1 MMIFALSLTTL
12 VLIAILLGIQLF
24 GQVAFNPA
32 LRAVDATIY
41 IQIKQSFDIHA
52 PKIAKPVML
61 LCLTAALATLV
72 TAFMSSSMIVIGA
85 SALTLTALVIALL
98 AVVRG
103 DLPINQTMANWSAE
117 EPPEN
122 WRAVRTR
129 WERFF
134 ALRTGATGLA
144 LLATVVTVLTSATEL
159 S

>member
-1 MMIFALSLTTL
+1 MVIFALSLTAL
-12 VLIAILLGIQLF
+12 VLIAVLFGIQLF
-24 GQVAFNPA
+24 GQVALNPV

-52 PKIAKPVML
+52 PRIAKPVML
-61 LCLTAALATLV
+61 LCLAAALATLV
-72 TAFMSSSMIVIGA
+72 TAFVSSSMMVIGA
-85 SALTLTALVIALL
+85 SALSLTALVIALL

-103 DLPINQTMANWSAE
+103 DLPINRTMATWSAE

-134 ALRTGATGLA
+134 ALRTGASCLA
-144 LLATVVTVLTSATEL
+144 LLATVVAVLASATEL
-159 S
+159 G

>member
-1 MMIFALSLTTL
+1 MVIFALSLTTL
-12 VLIAILLGIQLF
+12 VLIAVLLGIQLF

-61 LCLTAALATLV
+61 VCLAAALATLV
-72 TAFMSSSMIVIGA
+72 TAFVSSSMIVI
-85 SALTLTALVIALL
+85 SANALSLTALVIALL

-144 LLATVVTVLTSATEL
+144 LLAPVIATLTSATEL

>member
-1 MMIFALSLTTL
+1 MVIFVLSLNAL
-12 VLIAILLGIQLF
+12 VLIAVLLGIQLF

-32 LRAVDATIY
+32 LRAVDATVY
-41 IQIKQSFDIHA
+41 IQIKQSFDITA
-52 PKIAKPVML
+52 PRIAKPVML
-61 LCLTAALATLV
+61 LCLAAALATLV
-72 TAFMSSSMIVIGA
+72 TALVSSSMMVIGA
-85 SALTLTALVIALL
+85 SALSLSALVIALL

-134 ALRTGATGLA
+134 ALRTGATCLA
-144 LLATVVTVLTSATEL
+144 LIATVVAALASATEL